1 MQPLDGD
8 RVQNRIVRHLDRLE
22 RQLWFQRERFFRFK
36 MDEISNK
43 LTQALITNKI
53 LETKN
58 PNAISKAFAE
68 GLKKALRSS
77 DFEFQYFVSPIRNLV
92 PKPDPISLYMTQYV
106 LEILIEHPDV
116 EEIYGTDE
124 KIYETINNI
133 ITKSYAEFEKIEK
146 EVIEQ
151 LSHNKNIVPGSREY
165 EIVLDQLLRK
175 KLGEPKRF

>member
-8 RVQNRIVRHLDRLE
+8 RVQNRIIKHLDRLE
-22 RQLWFQRERFFRFK
+22 RQLWVQRERFFRFK

-58 PNAISKAFAE
+58 PNAISKALAD
-68 GLKKALRSS
+68 GLKKAPRSS
-77 DFEFQYFVSPIRNLV
+77 DFEFQYFVSPIRDLV

-106 LEILIEHPDV
+106 LEILIDHPDV
-116 EEIYGTDE
+116 EEIYGTDD

-133 ITKSYAEFEKIEK
+133 LNKSYAEFEKIEQ
-146 EVIEQ
+146 EIIQQ
-151 LSHNKNIVPGSREY
+151 LSHNKNIIPGSREY

-175 KLGEPKRF
+175 KLGEPKKF